1 MKKELGIA
9 ILLVVLCIVV
19 AAINPRFLGASNMEN
34 MARLIGMYGIFSIGM
49 GLVIITGGID
59 LSIGSVFALQGIILA
74 IMLREWNW
82 PWPMAVLVSVLGV
95 MLLGAMHGWFIAKIR
110 MQPFIVTLCG
120 LLFYRGMA
128 RFIANDETKGFGGE
142 GFAALRQLATGSIG
156 PVPMPFILLI
166 IIGIIAYVLL
176 HRSVFGRYLY
186 AVGLMRT
193 RRVILGSTAR

>member
-49 GLVIITGGID
+49 GFVIITGGFA
-59 LSIGSVFALQGIILA
+59 LSLGSVFSLQGIILA

-95 MLLGAMHGWFIAKIR
+95 MLLGAMHGWFI
-110 MQPFIVTLCG
+110 
-120 LLFYRGMA
+120 
-128 RFIANDETKGFGGE
+128 
-142 GFAALRQLATGSIG
+142 
-156 PVPMPFILLI
+156 
-166 IIGIIAYVLL
+166 
-176 HRSVFGRYLY
+176 
-186 AVGLMRT
+186 
-193 RRVILGSTAR
+193 